1 MSSRLK
7 RNCKMC
13 AKRSNLAFDPDK
25 LLCPDCLIV
34 WRDNVIDQHRNGKIP
49 FQEAYETVLKRCRMN
64 ESEVQS
70 LIFPPLG
77 DGDFQSDDTALK
89 LNFNMKE
96 IEKIERR
103 QEEE

>member
-1 MSSRLK
+1 MK

-13 AKRSNLAFDPDK
+13 KKRSNLAFDPEN
-25 LLCPDCLIV
+25 LLCPDCLIL
-34 WRDNVIDQHRNGKIP
+34 WRDNVIDQHRNGKMP
-49 FQEAYETVLKRCRMN
+49 FQQAYESVLNRCRMN
-64 ESEVQS
+64 EAEVQN

-77 DGDFQSDDTALK
+77 DGDFQSDETALK

-96 IEKIERR
+96 IEKLERR